1 MARKSRKQP
10 IYSTES
16 TARVEIETDFIR
28 ESTLATAAYIRLSRE
43 NGGHETDDTLQT
55 QIKLVHSYILEQ
67 PELSLI
73 DTYVDNGVSGTKFDR
88 PEFNRLM
95 QDVKTG
101 RVQCIVVKDLSRFG
115 RDYLETGYYLDQ
127 IFPLLNV
134 RFIAITDQYDSNRPD
149 SRIGLITPIKNM
161 INAMY
166 AKDYS
171 RKIRATIKAKQE
183 QGIVRNGTAP
193 YGYRY
198 DEATKHF
205 QIDPVAEPYVRLIFA
220 WHLAGVSRSQI
231 SERLN
236 ALQAPTPG
244 GQRFGRKN
252 NWYPEVVRHFLISPS
267 YVGCIALGQ
276 QERNMDVGSVS
287 VKKPRNEWKFFPDSH
302 EAYLT
307 QEDSD
312 WIMEQMAETKK
323 QMDKSMERTKET
335 RLDMPDVFHGKVICG
350 CCGAKMRHRRIS
362 HHSGEQNATFQ
373 IYRCLN
379 RKKSPDCKNNHIF
392 QQNYLKIVVMDQIR
406 LLIQAICDKDALI
419 RDVEKKYGKEEKL
432 NPIERKIQI
441 MKERLEAIE
450 KRLLRAYTDYV
461 DHALDKE
468 EYLRLK
474 EKLITNR
481 GEQVNALQ
489 EQQKKLEN
497 TKAAILEYH
506 AWADRLRGN
515 LKATAFDELLVNELV
530 SKITIYDIEHIE
542 VEFTCKDMF
551 SDEHLIEFML
561 DREGENEL

>member
-95 QDVKTG
+95 EDVKTG

-149 SRIGLITPIKNM
+149 SRIELITPIKNM

-220 WHLAGVSRSQI
+220 WHLAGLSRSQI
-231 SERLN
+231 SDRLN
-236 ALQAPTPG
+236 ALEAPTPG
-244 GQRFGRKN
+244 GRRFGRKN
-252 NWYPEVVRHFLISPS
+252 QWYPEVVRYFLVNPS
-267 YVGCIALGQ
+267 YAGCIALGR
-276 QERNMDVGSVS
+276 QERDSSVGSIS
-287 VKKPRNEWKFFPDSH
+287 VKKPRSEWKLFPNSH
-302 EAYLT
+302 EPYIT

-312 WIMEQMAETKK
+312 RIVAQIAETKK
-323 QMDKSMERTKET
+323 QMDAGLERTRKRRMET
-335 RLDMPDVFHGKVICG
+335 PDVFHGKIYCAHCG
-350 CCGAKMRHRRIS
+350 YKMRFQRTS
-362 HHSGEQNATFQ
+362 HHTGDHDAVFQ
-373 IYRCLN
+373 FYRCLN
-379 RKKSPDCKNNHIF
+379 QRKNMDCKNNHIF
-392 QQNYLKIVVMDQIR
+392 QQNYLKIVAMDQIR
-406 LLIQAICDKDALI
+406 LLIQTICDKDALI
-419 RDVEKKYGKEEKL
+419 RNVEKEYGKEGKL
-432 NPIERKIQI
+432 NPIERRIRLI
-441 MKERLEAIE
+441 RERVEVIE
-450 KRLLRAYTDYV
+450 KKLLRAYTDYV
-461 DHALDKE
+461 DHALDEE
-468 EYLRLK
+468 EYLCLK
-474 EKLITNR
+474 ENLITDR
-481 GEQVNALQ
+481 GKLVNALQ
-489 EQQKKLEN
+489 EQQRKLER
-497 TKAAILEYH
+497 TKAVVAEYH

-515 LKATAFDELLVNELV
+515 MKTTAFDEALVNELV
-530 SKITIYDIEHIE
+530 SRIIVYDIEHIE
-542 VEFTCKDMF
+542 VEFACKDVF
-551 SDEHLIEFML
+551 SDEKVIEFL
-561 DREGENEL
+561 SDREGENEP

>member
-10 IYSTES
+10 IFSTES

-73 DTYVDNGVSGTKFDR
+73 DTYVDNGVTGTKFDR

-101 RVQCIVVKDLSRFG
+101 LVQCIVVKDLSRFG
-115 RDYLETGYYLDQ
+115 RDYLEAGYYLDQ

-134 RFIAITDQYDSNRPD
+134 RFIAITDQYDSNRPE
-149 SRIGLITPIKNM
+149 SRASIMTPIKNM

-171 RKIRATIKAKQE
+171 RKIRATIKAQQE

-205 QIDPVAEPYVRLIFA
+205 QIDPAAEPYVRLIFA
-220 WHLAGVSRSQI
+220 WHLAGLSRSQI
-231 SERLN
+231 SDRLN

-244 GQRFGRKN
+244 EIRFGRTNK
-252 NWYPEVVRHFLISPS
+252 WYPEVVRYFLVNPS
-267 YVGCIALGQ
+267 YAGCIALGQ
-276 QERNMDVGSVS
+276 QERNMGIGSGS
-287 VKKPRNEWKFFPDSH
+287 VKKPRSEWKVFPDSH

-312 WIMEQMAETKK
+312 RIVSHMAETKK
-323 QMDKSMERTKET
+323 QMEEGLERTKEK
-335 RLDMPDVFHGKVICG
+335 RMERPDVFPGMIYCG
-350 CCGAKMRHRRIS
+350 CCGGKMRFRRAS
-362 HHSGEQNATFQ
+362 HHTGDHDAVFQ
-373 IYRCLN
+373 FYRCLN

-406 LLIQAICDKDALI
+406 LLIQTVCEKDALI
-419 RDVEKKYGKEEKL
+419 RDLEEKYGEGGKQRSV
-432 NPIERKIQI
+432 ERKIDRL
-441 MKERLEAIE
+441 KERLEAIE
-450 KRLLRAYTDYV
+450 KKLLRAYTDYA
-461 DHALDKE
+461 DHTLDE
-468 EYLRLK
+468 DEYLHLK
-474 EKLITNR
+474 EKLIIDR
-481 GEQVNALQ
+481 GELVNALQ
-489 EQQKKLEN
+489 EQQKKLESVN
-497 TKAAILEYH
+497 AAIIEFH
-506 AWADRLRGN
+506 AWTDRLRGN
-515 LKATAFDELLVNELV
+515 LKETAFDEVFVKELV
-530 SKITIYDIEHIE
+530 CKITVYDIEHIE
-542 VEFTCKDMF
+542 VEFTCKDLF
-551 SDEHLIEFML
+551 QSAWLKEL
-561 DREGENEL
+561 DTDSEEGVL